1 MTRHSRLA
9 RALRGATLAAVLAV
23 SAFVVPGS
31 AVESTGVELV
41 RVKRAGGVSV
51 GPDVVWILAVG
62 SDARPGQDMLHSRG
76 DALQLIGINTAPTPR
91 PRSGC
96 PATRGSAIPGHGMNK
111 INAALYYGGPQGMAG
126 AMRNLVGIAPDYVMV
141 TRFPFFEDMVDD
153 IGGITVVNPRRF
165 KDPYL
170 KKEGFPAGHIHLGG
184 YDAMAFSRIRKELP
198 GGDFDRSANQQRT
211 LRGIHARIRSQAD
224 RPGLHRARR
233 DDGDAAP
240 GHRPGPRGDLP
251 SWPRPWPGRAGR
263 ITTCVVRG
271 RIGSVGDQSVV
282 FPDVAQ
288 ARRLGDA
295 ARERRHPARLL
306 TPGAGSARVDVPVR
320 TGPGRGRRPAGRA

>member
-1 MTRHSRLA
+1 MTRLSRT
-9 RALRGATLAAVLAV
+9 LRVVTLAVVLAV
-23 SAFVVPGS
+23 CAFVVPD
-31 AVESTGVELV
+31 STVSSTEVELV

-76 DALQLIGINTAPTPR
+76 DALQLVGINTRTDAATAIGVPR
-91 PRSGC
+91 DSWVP
-96 PATRGSAIPGHGMNK
+96 IPGHGMNK
-111 INAALYYGGPQGMAG
+111 INAALYYGGPQGIAG
-126 AMRNLVGIAPDYVMV
+126 AMGNLVGITPDYVMV

-153 IGGITVVNPRRF
+153 IGGITVANPRRF

-170 KKEGFPAGHIHLGG
+170 KKEGFRAGRIHLGG

-224 RPGLHRARR
+224 RPGFIERGVMTVMKHLST
-233 DDGDAAP
+233 DL
-240 GHRPGPRGDLP
+240 GPAEIYQLAQAVAQVE
-251 SWPRPWPGRAGR
+251 PGRV
-263 ITTCVVRG
+263 TTCVIRG
-271 RIGSVGDQSVV
+271 AIGTVGDQSVV

-288 ARRLGDA
+288 ARRLGAA
-295 ARERRHPARLL
+295 ARSDATL
-306 TPGAGSARVDVPVR
+306 
-320 TGPGRGRRPAGRA
+320 RGC